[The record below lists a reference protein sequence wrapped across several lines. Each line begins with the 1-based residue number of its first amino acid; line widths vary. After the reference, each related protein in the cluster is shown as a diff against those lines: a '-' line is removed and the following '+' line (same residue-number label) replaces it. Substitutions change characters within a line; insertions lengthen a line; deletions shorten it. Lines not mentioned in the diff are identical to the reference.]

1 MSAFFSLVQRDVMLS
16 FRIGGGAILGLT
28 FFLTVG
34 ALMPLGIGPEPQLL
48 SKIAPGLIWVL
59 AVLTA
64 LLTLDRIFQADFEDG
79 SLDQIALGEL
89 PVWLCVFAKVLAHW
103 LTTGLPL
110 CLFAPLMGLLFGLAP
125 DGYWPLVLGLLLGT
139 PALSLTGAMGAALT
153 VALRRGGLL
162 LSLIVLPLYIPV
174 LIFGAGSVIMAVD
187 GLGADGALMM
197 VAALSLFSLVI
208 SLPLS
213 ALSLKTHLS

>member
-1 MSAFFSLVQRDVMLS
+1 MTAFLALVQRDVMLS
-16 FRIGGGAILGLT
+16 FRIGGGAILGLA

-34 ALMPLGIGPEPQLL
+34 ALMPLGIGPEPALL

-64 LLTLDRIFQADFEDG
+64 LLSLDRMFQADYEDG
-79 SLDQIALGEL
+79 SLDQIVLGPL
-89 PVWLCVFAKVLAHW
+89 PLWLCVLAKVLAHW

-110 CLFAPLMGLLFGLAP
+110 CLAAPLMGLLFGLQA
-125 DGYWPLVLGLLLGT
+125 DGYLPLFLGLVLGT

-174 LIFGAGSVIMAVD
+174 LIFGAGSVIMAID

-197 VAALSLFSLVI
+197 VAALSLVSLVV

>member
-1 MSAFFSLVQRDVMLS
+1 MTAFIALVQRDVMLS
-16 FRIGGGAILGLT
+16 IRIGGGAILGLA

-34 ALMPLGIGPEPQLL
+34 ALMPLGIGPEPVLL
-48 SKIAPGLIWVL
+48 SRIAPGLIWVL

-64 LLTLDRIFQADFEDG
+64 LLSLDRMFQADYEDG
-79 SLDQIALGEL
+79 SLDQIVLGPL
-89 PVWLCVFAKVLAHW
+89 PMWLCVLAKVLAHW

-110 CLFAPLMGLLFGLAP
+110 CLAAPLMGLLFGLQAE
-125 DGYWPLVLGLLLGT
+125 GYLPLFLGLILGT

-153 VALRRGGLL
+153 VAMRRGGLL

-174 LIFGAGSVIMAVD
+174 LIFGAGSVIMAID

-197 VAALSLFSLVI
+197 VAALSLVSLVV